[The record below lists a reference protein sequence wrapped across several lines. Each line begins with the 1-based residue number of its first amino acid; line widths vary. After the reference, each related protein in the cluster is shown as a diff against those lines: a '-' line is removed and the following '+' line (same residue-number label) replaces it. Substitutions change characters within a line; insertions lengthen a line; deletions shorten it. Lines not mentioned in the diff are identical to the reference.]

1 MDNIGHVFWLFGM
14 SGAGKSTLAMALQHE
29 LRKTASI
36 RTLMLDGDRLRLG
49 LCRGLGFTDLG
60 REENLRRAGEVARLG
75 VESGLIVIAAF
86 ITPRERHRQM
96 LRQIVNESSLSL
108 VHIAAPLD
116 VCRRRDVKG
125 LYAGAATG
133 RVALMTGVDS
143 SFEAPLKID
152 LQIDSATRS
161 VTDCLATL
169 NDFARRRLSQ

>member
-1 MDNIGHVFWLFGM
+1 
-14 SGAGKSTLAMALQHE
+14 
-29 LRKTASI
+29 
-36 RTLMLDGDRLRLG
+36 
-49 LCRGLGFTDLG
+49 
-60 REENLRRAGEVARLG
+60 
-75 VESGLIVIAAF
+75 
-86 ITPRERHRQM
+86 M
-96 LRQIVNESSLSL
+96 LRQIVNESFLSL

-169 NDFARRRLSQ
+169 NDFARWRLSQ